1 MKKYYPKGNDGKAE
15 KKPVR
20 IRIEPNQLIAKRY
33 LTKFEIRKDA
43 MINVHM
49 AFDRERDMNVSLM
62 SIPSPLLKNPD
73 LLADLKVELSA
84 ASKLN
89 HNNITRLYSIDTWN
103 KISFAVMEYV
113 PGHTL
118 AAHLEEKGG
127 KLGPDESIAL
137 LRQIANGLDYAHTR
151 PAPLPHLGL
160 KPQNILLTE
169 DNLVKIADF
178 GLANIV
184 SSPAAGIP
192 GREDPE
198 TLSYRA
204 PEQISGNKV
213 GPWTDIY
220 SLAAIAYE
228 MLSGKPPVEGEDLR
242 SRIGGETV
250 TKIDGLPDH
259 VNDALLLALSKDPS
273 DRPKSAGD
281 FVAMIAGE
289 KPVSKAGRQT
299 ARNGK
304 KKPALLFGIIGVI
317 VLLLLAG
324 LGLFLSREKT
334 PVRQQSPDAGRAI
347 RQKTIPQKIAVEQKQ
362 KPLPITQTETVTPA
376 LPPAATSVTETTAT
390 ASGKASIASVPGG
403 AEVYLNGLQ
412 KGLTPV
418 VIHDLAEGEYEVIL
432 KKEGFDLHTEKIMA
446 SSSGTAEVTAMLKPA
461 YGALQIQSD
470 PPGAEVFV
478 DSIKSGVTPINLTQ
492 VKKGDHTVKLLK
504 PGYDAWTK
512 EIRITAGV
520 QSELAATLSVAMG
533 SISITSK
540 PDDAMIYIEGIKHGK
555 TPLMLK
561 VEKGIRTIEI
571 QKSGYEP
578 WKQNVKIMAG
588 DMIEIKAELIQSKG
602 GLQVNSRPSEAD
614 VTISGKLLGKTPL
627 FLKDI
632 PLGKTTVE
640 IRKDCYTGDSR
651 TISIKSGILSKI
663 DFSLKPDCGSLIVT
677 SDPENAKWYMDD
689 QYAGTTPGTMENVT
703 GGKHTIRVI
712 KDQYQEWKET
722 HTVTPGKPITIAAK
736 LKTLLPDPGATWRE
750 PVTGMEFIWIAG
762 GCYNMGSPPNELG
775 RDADEGPVHKACLDG
790 FWIGKYEVTQGQWKK
805 IMGKNPSFFNR
816 KDDYPVDSISWND
829 VQFFMQNLSATSEG
843 RFAYRLP
850 SEAEWEYACK
860 SGGQPERFAGGDRF
874 NSLAWFKGNSN
885 RTTHSVGEKAPNN
898 VGLYDMSGNLSE
910 WVEDNYSMDAYK
922 LHGENNPVYTMS
934 GPNRVIRG
942 GNWNQD
948 EKSCRS
954 ADRDFAPAEEKS
966 KTIGFRLIRV
976 R

>member
-1 MKKYYPKGNDGKAE
+1 MKKYYPKDSDGKTE
-15 KKPVR
+15 KRPVR
-20 IRIEPNQLIAKRY
+20 EGIEPNQLIAKRY

-49 AFDRERDMNVSLM
+49 AFDRERDMNVALM
-62 SIPSPLLKNPD
+62 SIPSQLLKNPD

-89 HNNITRLYSIDTWN
+89 HNNIARLYSIDTWN
-103 KISFAVMEYV
+103 KTAFAVMEYV

-127 KLGPDESIAL
+127 KLNPDESIVL
-137 LRQIANGLDYAHTR
+137 LRQIASGLDYAHTR
-151 PAPLPHLGL
+151 SAPLSHLGL

-169 DNLVKIADF
+169 DNMVKIADF

-184 SSPAAGIP
+184 SSPAARIA

-204 PEQISGNKV
+204 PEQISGSEA

-242 SRIGGETV
+242 SRIAGQAV
-250 TKIDGLPDH
+250 TKIEGLPDH
-259 VNDALLLALSKDPS
+259 VNNALLLALSKDAS
-273 DRPKSAGD
+273 DRPKTAGD

-289 KPVSKAGRQT
+289 KPVPKAGKQA

-304 KKPALLFGIIGVI
+304 KKPALLFGIMGVV
-317 VLLLLAG
+317 VLLLIAG
-324 LGLFLSREKT
+324 LGFLLSREKT
-334 PVRQQSPDAGRAI
+334 PVRQQAPDADRPI
-347 RQKTIPQKIAVEQKQ
+347 RQKTIPQKIAVEQK
-362 KPLPITQTETVTPA
+362 PETLPITQTKAGTP
-376 LPPAATSVTETTAT
+376 PPAKTPGTV
-390 ASGKASIASVPGG
+390 SGKASIVSVPEG
-403 AEVYLNGLQ
+403 AEVYVNGLQ
-412 KGLTPV
+412 KGLTPF
-418 VIHDLAEGEYEVIL
+418 VIPDLAEGEYEIIL
-432 KKEGFDLHTEKIMA
+432 KKEGFDLHTETIMV
-446 SSSGTAEVTAMLKPA
+446 SSSKTAEVTAMLKPA
-461 YGALQIQSD
+461 YGALQIRSD
-470 PPGAEVFV
+470 PPGAEVFI
-478 DSIKSGVTPINLTQ
+478 DSIKSGVTPINLNQ
-492 VKKGDHTVKLLK
+492 LKKGDHTVKLIK
-504 PGYDAWTK
+504 PGYDEWK
-512 EIRITAGV
+512 KDIKIQAGV
-520 QSELAATLSVAMG
+520 KSELAATLSVAMS
-533 SISITSK
+533 SINITSK
-540 PDDAMIYIEGIKHGK
+540 PDDAMIYIEGIKHGT

-561 VEKGIRTIEI
+561 LEKGLRTIEI
-571 QKSGYEP
+571 RKSGYEP

-588 DMIEIKAELIQSKG
+588 DMIEIKAELTQSKG
-602 GLQVNSRPSEAD
+602 GLEVNSRPSDAD

-632 PLGKTTVE
+632 PPEKTIVE
-640 IRKDCYTGDSR
+640 VRKNCYAPESR
-651 TISIKSGILSKI
+651 TISIKSGILSKL

-689 QYAGTTPGTMENVT
+689 EYVGTTPGTMENVT

-712 KDQYQEWKET
+712 KDQYLEWKEI

-736 LKTLLPDPGATWRE
+736 LKSLLPEPGATWRE
-750 PVTGMEFIWIAG
+750 PVTGMDFIWIPG

-775 RDADEGPVHKACLDG
+775 RDADEGPVHKVCLDG

-805 IMGKNPSFFNR
+805 IMEKNPSFFNR
-816 KDDYPVDSISWND
+816 KDDYPVDSVSWND
-829 VQFFMQNLSATSEG
+829 VQFFMQNLSNASEG

-910 WVEDNYSMDAYK
+910 WVEDNYSMNAYK

-942 GNWNQD
+942 GSWNHD
-948 EKSCRS
+948 EKNCRS

-966 KTIGFRLIRV
+966 KTIGFRLVKIR
-976 R
+976 